1 MNRNAEQA
9 LRFAARQDAAR
20 RCETCGRPAQRLHR
34 WCARCANHRETIAAQ
49 QRTYRERH
57 RETIAAKRR
66 TYYER
71 HRETIAAQRRTYYAR
86 HRETIAAGKRAAW
99 QLKPP
104 RCERC
109 GQPLEYRG
117 RGRPPRYCAKDKPRP
132 SRQDLILSPERSI

>member
-66 TYYER
+66 TYY
-71 HRETIAAQRRTYYAR
+71 AR